1 MPDCCTAILHFLP
14 SSVTRLLWKRKE
26 FLGGIGSSVFVHV
39 TMDTNTQIKAELQTH
54 EPKHS
59 TIFRLLSSQNQRK
72 RLEPAD
78 FDAPVASP
86 QVKRR
91 QLGQKRRSVTDLSK
105 DSAPF
110 NCLSSLLSGRTS
122 QHLDPVF
129 SVHQRTWSLEVQ
141 PQSFTP

>member
-1 MPDCCTAILHFLP
+1 MPDCRTAILHFLP

-91 QLGQKRRSVTDLSK
+91 QLGQTVCDRLVKRLRPLQL
-105 DSAPF
+105 PF
-110 NCLSSLLSGRTS
+110 
-122 QHLDPVF
+122 
-129 SVHQRTWSLEVQ
+129 
-141 PQSFTP
+141 